1 MHISDWS
8 SDVSSSDLIALNEVE
23 GDAVLLLGFVLRQ
36 LDAALQLGPVLRGWA
51 RLRADDSGLH
61 TQAALAA
68 LAGTT
73 ARGQPTSKQHSTGEG
88 REHPFGCHDVFSRSV
103 G

>member
-73 ARGQPTSKQHSTGEG
+73 ARGQPRSEERRVGKECVDKC
-88 REHPFGCHDVFSRSV
+88 RSRWSPTH
-103 G
+103 